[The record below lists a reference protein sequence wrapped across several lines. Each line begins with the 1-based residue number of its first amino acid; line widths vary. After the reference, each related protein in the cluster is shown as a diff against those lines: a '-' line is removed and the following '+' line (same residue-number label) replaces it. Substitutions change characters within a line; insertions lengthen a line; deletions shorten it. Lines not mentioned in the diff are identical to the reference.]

1 MNTSPLNVALV
12 GAGYMAAEHARA
24 FSSLPGVR
32 IAGVCGRSP
41 ERARALAATYGA
53 AVFNDV
59 ATMHRETAA
68 VIVVVA
74 VNELSMRSVC
84 DAVFRHPWACL
95 LEKPVGLDLAEAQ
108 AITQAAR
115 QAGTRAFVALNRRA
129 YASTR
134 QAMAELQAGDGPR
147 LVSVLDQ
154 QDLAAAATGGQPEAV
169 VRNYM
174 YANSIHLVDYFNH
187 FCRGQ
192 VADVQTPV
200 SWNAAAPGHVVA
212 TVRFDSGD
220 CGVYQAVWDGPG
232 PWSVT
237 VTNRS
242 VRVELRPLERLGVQ
256 RRGERRLT
264 EAPADPVDSEFKP
277 GLHWQAEQALAA
289 LQGRPHGLASLDE
302 ATRSMALVADF
313 YGLRPT
319 R

>member
-1 MNTSPLNVALV
+1 MNATPIDIALV

-24 FSSLPGVR
+24 FAALPGVR

-41 ERARALAATYGA
+41 ERARALAATYSA
-53 AVFNDV
+53 RVFDDV
-59 ATMHRETAA
+59 DTMQRETAA
-68 VIVVVA
+68 AIVVVA
-74 VNELSMRSVC
+74 VNELSMRGVC
-84 DAVFRHPWACL
+84 EAVFRHPWVCL

-108 AITQAAR
+108 ALTEAAQR
-115 QAGTRAFVALNRRA
+115 AGSNAFVALNRRA

-154 QDLAAAATGGQPEAV
+154 QDLASAAADGQPPAV

-192 VADVQTPV
+192 VAEVRNPV
-200 SWNAAAPGHVVA
+200 PWNAAAPGHVVA
-212 TVRFDSGD
+212 SVRYDSGD

-264 EAPADPVDSEFKP
+264 EAPADPQDTEFKP
-277 GLHWQAEQALAA
+277 GLHWQAGQTVAA
-289 LQGRPHGLASLDE
+289 LRRQAHSLATLAE